1 MSNIITEVSTGAVRG
16 GTSILFAAL
25 GETVSERSGVINLGI
40 EGSML
45 AGALAAYA
53 MTSQSG
59 NPWAGVIAGALAGG
73 ALAMVHGLMVIKF
86 RTNQL
91 ATGLVVMF
99 LGLGLTS
106 LFGVSY
112 VSKVIDNFTP
122 WDVPLLSD
130 IPFVGDVFFQHDP
143 LVYVSYVMAPL
154 VWWALT
160 RTRVGLLVRA
170 AGERPEALAT
180 YGYDPAIVRFG
191 AVTVGGMLAGI
202 GGAHLSTAYA
212 NSWFEGMTNGK
223 GFVAVALVIFAAWSP
238 LKAIGGA
245 YLFGAALALSP
256 ALQARGHNINQY
268 LLHALPYALTLLAL
282 VAFGRKRVDE
292 APEGL
297 KEVFELA
304 PSG

>member
-1 MSNIITEVSTGAVRG
+1 MSNLVTEVSTGAVRG

-45 AGALAAYA
+45 AGCLAAYA
-53 MTSQSG
+53 ATSQFGS
-59 NPWAGVIAGALAGG
+59 PWAGVVAGALAGG
-73 ALAMVHGLMVIKF
+73 ALAMVHALMVIQF

-122 WDVPLLSD
+122 WDVPLLSK
-130 IPFVGDVFFQHDP
+130 IPFFGSVLFQHDP
-143 LVYVSYVMAPL
+143 LVYVSYVMAPV

-212 NSWFEGMTNGK
+212 NAWFENMTLGK

-238 LKAIGGA
+238 LKAVGGA
-245 YLFGAALALSP
+245 YLFGAALALAP
-256 ALQARGHNINQY
+256 ALQARGHNVNQF
-268 LLHALPYALTLLAL
+268 LLDAMPYVLTLLAL
-282 VAFGRKRVDE
+282 VIFGRKRVDE

>member
-1 MSNIITEVSTGAVRG
+1 MSDLITEVSTGAVRG

-25 GETVSERSGVINLGI
+25 GETVSERSGVINLGT
-40 EGSML
+40 EGSMI
-45 AGALAAYA
+45 AGCLAAYA
-53 MTSQSG
+53 ATSQFG
-59 NPWAGVIAGALAGG
+59 NPWAGVVAGALAGG
-73 ALAMVHGLMVIKF
+73 GLAMVHGLMVVKF

-106 LFGVSY
+106 LFGVAY
-112 VSKVIDNFTP
+112 VSKVIDNFKP

-130 IPFVGDVFFQHDP
+130 IPFFGEVFFQHDP
-143 LVYVSYVMAPL
+143 LVYVSYMMAPL
-154 VWWALT
+154 IWWALT

-212 NSWFEGMTNGK
+212 NAWFEGMTNGR

-238 LKAIGGA
+238 IKAIGGA
-245 YLFGAALALSP
+245 YLFGAALALAP
-256 ALQARGHNINQY
+256 ALQARDYQVNQFM
-268 LLHALPYALTLLAL
+268 LDAMPYVLTLAAL
-282 VAFGRKRVDE
+282 VIFGRKRVDE

-297 KEVFELA
+297 KEVFELS
-304 PSG
+304 PTG

>member
-1 MSNIITEVSTGAVRG
+1 
-16 GTSILFAAL
+16 L
-25 GETVSERSGVINLGI
+25 GETISERSGVINLGT
-40 EGSML
+40 EGSMIC
-45 AGALAAYA
+45 GCLAAYA
-53 MTSQSG
+53 ATSQFG

-73 ALAMVHGLMVIKF
+73 ALAMVHGLMVVKF

-112 VSKVIDNFTP
+112 VSKVIDNFKP
-122 WDVPLLSD
+122 WDVPVLSS
-130 IPFVGDVFFQHDP
+130 IPFIGPVFFQQDP

-154 VWWALT
+154 VWWMLT

-180 YGYDPAIVRFG
+180 YGYDPAIVRFC
-191 AVTVGGMLAGI
+191 AVAVGGMLAGI
-202 GGAHLSTAYA
+202 GGAQLSTAYA
-212 NSWFEGMTNGK
+212 NAWFEGMTNGR

-238 LKAIGGA
+238 LKAVGGA
-245 YLFGAALALSP
+245 YLFGAALALAP
-256 ALQARGHNINQY
+256 ALQARNYQVNQFM
-268 LLHALPYALTLLAL
+268 LDAMPYFLTLVAL
-282 VAFGRKRVDE
+282 IALGRKRVDE

-297 KEVFELA
+297 QEVFELS
-304 PSG
+304 PTG

>member
-1 MSNIITEVSTGAVRG
+1 
-16 GTSILFAAL
+16 
-25 GETVSERSGVINLGI
+25 
-40 EGSML
+40 
-45 AGALAAYA
+45 
-53 MTSQSG
+53 
-59 NPWAGVIAGALAGG
+59 
-73 ALAMVHGLMVIKF
+73 
-86 RTNQL
+86 
-91 ATGLVVMF
+91 MF

-122 WDVPLLSD
+122 WNVPLLSK
-130 IPFVGDVFFQHDP
+130 IPFFGSVLFQHDP
-143 LVYVSYVMAPL
+143 LVYVSYVMAPV

-212 NSWFEGMTNGK
+212 NAWFENMTLGK

-238 LKAIGGA
+238 LKAVGGA
-245 YLFGAALALSP
+245 YLFGAALALAP
-256 ALQARGHNINQY
+256 ALQARGHNVNQF
-268 LLHALPYALTLLAL
+268 LLDAMPYVLTLLAL
-282 VAFGRKRVDE
+282 VIFGRKRVDE